1 MASALLGLADVRVA
15 GVEDDGDGGLRVYV
29 VSTAAAVACPGCG
42 TPSAA
47 VKGWVTTRPRDVT
60 CGGRPVSLAWF
71 KRRLYCADGS
81 CPAGS
86 FTESV
91 PAVPPRCRVTARLR
105 GHAAGLVA
113 GGGRT
118 VAQAA
123 RECGLSWPVV
133 HQAFADR
140 ADPVLAQPPALV
152 AHLGI
157 DEHRRGRPRW
167 RTDADTGEYV
177 LLADRW
183 HTCFSGLSGD
193 QGLLGQVEGRTAD
206 DAAYWLAQAAPAWRD
221 AIEVVAMDMCS
232 IYKSAVRRMLPGA
245 QIVVDLFHVVQLAVK
260 ATGDVRRRVVREK
273 YGRRGRSGDA
283 EYGVKGL
290 LVRNLEHLRPAQFA
304 KVMATLGADR
314 HGQEIAAAWIAKE
327 KLRDVLNLRA
337 RVTGAA
343 PCERDVRGRLFR
355 FYDWCAQNDDIPE
368 LLTLAR
374 TISRW
379 EDEMVGAVLTGVT
392 NARSESL
399 NRLAKLEA
407 RMAYSFRN
415 PANQR
420 RRVRMACT
428 RGTRRPQAITP
439 RRSRLVTGRQPDPG

>member
-1 MASALLGLADVRVA
+1 MRHGVGGGEGLGDDAA
-15 GVEDDGDGGLRVYV
+15 G
-29 VSTAAAVACPGCG
+29 
-42 TPSAA
+42 
-47 VKGWVTTRPRDVT
+47 DVT
-60 CGGRPVSLAWF
+60 CGGRDVSLVWF
-71 KRRLYCADGS
+71 KRRLYCTDGA
-81 CPAGS
+81 CGVAS
-86 FTESV
+86 FTESL
-91 PAVPPRCRVTARLR
+91 PIIPPRCRVTTRLR
-105 GHAAGLVA
+105 GHAVALVA
-113 GGGRT
+113 DEGRT

-133 HQAFADR
+133 HEAFARR

-157 DEHRRGRPRW
+157 DEHCRGRPRF
-167 RTDADTGEYV
+167 RIDEDSGEYV

-183 HTCFSGLSGD
+183 HTCFFDLSGD

-206 DAAYWLAQAAPAWRD
+206 DAAWWLAQAAPTWRD
-221 AIEVVAMDMCS
+221 AVQVAAIDMCT
-232 IYKSAVRRMLPGA
+232 IYASAVRRMLPHA

-260 ATGDVRRRVVREK
+260 MTGDVRRRVVRAK

-283 EYGVKGL
+283 DYGLKGL

-304 KVMATLGADR
+304 KIMDTLGADR
-314 HGQEIAAAWIAKE
+314 HGQEIAAAWIGKE

-337 RVTGAA
+337 RVTGSI
-343 PCERDVRGRLFR
+343 PCERNVRDRLAS
-355 FYDWCAQNDDIPE
+355 FYDWCAQHDDIGE
-368 LLTLAR
+368 LITLAR

-379 EDEMVGAVLTGVT
+379 ESEIVAAVLTGVT

-420 RRVRMACT
+420 RRVRTACT
-428 RGTRRPQAITP
+428 RNARRPRGTTP
-439 RRSRLVTGRQPDPG
+439 RRSRQVTGRQPDPG

>member
-15 GVEDDGDGGLRVYV
+15 GVEDDLDGGLRVYV

-42 TPSAA
+42 VPSAA
-47 VKGWVTTRPRDVT
+47 VKGWVTTRPRDVAY
-60 CGGRPVSLAWF
+60 GGRAVSLAWF

-81 CPAGS
+81 CAAGS

-91 PAVPPRCRVTARLR
+91 PAVPSRCRVTARLR
-105 GHAAGLVA
+105 GQAAGLVA

-133 HQAFADR
+133 HQAFAR
-140 ADPVLAQPPALV
+140 QADPVLGQPPSLV

-167 RTDADTGEYV
+167 RIDADTGEYI

-183 HTCFSGLSGD
+183 HTCFFDLSGD

-221 AIEVVAMDMCS
+221 HIQVVAIDMCS
-232 IYKSAVRRMLPGA
+232 IYASAVRRMLPA
-245 QIVVDLFHVVQLAVK
+245 ARLVIDLFHVVQLAVK
-260 ATGDVRRRVVREK
+260 MTGDVRRRVVRAK

-304 KVMATLGADR
+304 KIMDTLGADR

-337 RVTGAA
+337 RVTGSA
-343 PCERDVRGRLFR
+343 PCERNVRDRLAR

-379 EDEMVGAVLTGVT
+379 EQELVSAVLTGVT

-399 NRLAKLEA
+399 NRIAKLEA

-428 RGTRRPQAITP
+428 RGTRRTRAITP
-439 RRSRLVTGRQPDPG
+439 RQSRLVTGRQPDPG